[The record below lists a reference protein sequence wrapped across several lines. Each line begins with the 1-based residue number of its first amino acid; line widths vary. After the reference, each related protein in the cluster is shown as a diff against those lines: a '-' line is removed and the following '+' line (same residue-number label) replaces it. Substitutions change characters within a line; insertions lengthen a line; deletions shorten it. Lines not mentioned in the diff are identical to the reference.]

1 MHIIIIIII
10 SMHILVC
17 QELPGYIR
25 FYKELNGVASRHENH
40 LYMCQI
46 CATAM
51 LSMIVTNSIEL
62 LRSHEIPMY
71 CWKTSSIF
79 WSIWDHLTLLSKRG
93 WLDIKHTCTT
103 SMRTIWKKCQ
113 QKKKISNAIID
124 NPQNPPQKETK
135 ICHGWRWHCWF
146 HQCCHNGCFFGT
158 T

>member
-1 MHIIIIIII
+1 VHIII

-71 CWKTSSIF
+71 PNV
-79 WSIWDHLTLLSKRG
+79 LLENFLYILIDLGPS
-93 WLDIKHTCTT
+93 D
-103 SMRTIWKKCQ
+103 
-113 QKKKISNAIID
+113 AII
-124 NPQNPPQKETK
+124 KT
-135 ICHGWRWHCWF
+135 RMA
-146 HQCCHNGCFFGT
+146 
-158 T
+158 